1 MISNEVEISG
11 YREAK
16 REARGCTQNTTIQSS
31 NIITLLSTIGVEV
44 DLGFASFNC
53 LLQRGES
60 CFVLSNFL
68 PGEEIIGSDIQFQFH
83 YPFHVRIKDFKIKKK
98 KNSKKNQKHNK

>member
-16 REARGCTQNTTIQSS
+16 REVRGCTQNTTIQSS

-68 PGEEIIGSDIQFQFH
+68 PGEEIIAVTSNSSFII
-83 YPFHVRIKDFKIKKK
+83 PFM
-98 KNSKKNQKHNK
+98 